1 MRPLRLLSAGALQRI
16 TILGALVVIVGVFS
30 LLSDVFLTPA
40 NIRNIVLQSSVIGVL
55 AVGMTMVILIA
66 GIDLS
71 VGSAVA
77 FCGMLTALLQH
88 LPAPVAALAG
98 VAAGTAGGLVIGLLI
113 TGFSLPPFI
122 ATLGFMALYRGLT
135 LIISGGQSVSITTS
149 LLRLGGF
156 MPIVYFLGS
165 ALVVWAVLGKTR
177 FGRYQ
182 YAIGGNEDAAR
193 LSGIRV
199 DRVKVGVFTIMGALA
214 GVAGVALAARQAA
227 GDPNAGVMYE
237 LDAIASVVIGGTS
250 LMGGYGGV
258 GGTIVGVLIIGTL
271 TNGLQLLNVPDEWQ
285 QVAKG
290 LIIIAA
296 VVMDTLMR
304 RRAGRQ

>member
-1 MRPLRLLSAGALQRI
+1 MLRPRRLSRRALQQI
-16 TILGALVVIVGVFS
+16 TILAALVVIIIAFS
-30 LLSDVFLTPA
+30 VLSPVFLSAA
-40 NIRNIVLQSSVIGVL
+40 NLRNIVLQSSVIGIL

-77 FCGMLTALLQH
+77 FCGMLAALLQH
-88 LPAPVAALAG
+88 YSTPFAALVG
-98 VAAGTAGGLVIGLLI
+98 VAAGTAGGLCIGLLI

-135 LIISGGQSVSITTS
+135 LIISGGQSVSITTGMER
-149 LLRLGGF
+149 LLGRN
-156 MPIVYFLGS
+156 MPIVYFLAG
-165 ALVVWAVLGKTR
+165 ALIVYFILNKTQ

-182 YAIGGNEDAAR
+182 YAIGGNEEAAK

-199 DRVKVGVFTIMGALA
+199 RRVKVGVFTIMGALC

-250 LMGGYGGV
+250 LMGGYGGI

-271 TNGLQLLNVPDEWQ
+271 TNGLQLLNVRDEWQ

-296 VVMDTLMR
+296 VVMDTLTR
-304 RRAGRQ
+304 RRAR